1 MLRPE
6 EAYPVFQVP
15 HERVDGF
22 QGVVLGP
29 AHPRDPRSI
38 IWKEQLRV
46 LDLILTQLKFCCRL
60 LF

>member
-6 EAYPVFQVP
+6 EAYPVLQVP

-46 LDLILTQLKFCCRL
+46 LDLILTQLKFC
-60 LF
+60 